1 MLTKNFN
8 NDFCYEKLDESIEQI
23 ANHKNGCC
31 FLQKCC
37 EKIKGNE
44 LEKVLNSLNKKT
56 RLLIV
61 DQYGNYVIQF
71 IIKLNG
77 NERNENIFNI
87 IIKDL
92 TFYSNQKFSSNV
104 LEKFFLFDDLKEKLI
119 DKIMEGDNLKI
130 MLFDLY
136 GNYVV
141 QKALL
146 YCDVYSKNQLLYK
159 IAPLL
164 EELKTLNFGLK
175 LYHKL
180 TIKYPCLLN
189 IVHSNDY

>member
-1 MLTKNFN
+1 
-8 NDFCYEKLDESIEQI
+8 
-23 ANHKNGCC
+23 
-31 FLQKCC
+31 
-37 EKIKGNE
+37 
-44 LEKVLNSLNKKT
+44 
-56 RLLIV
+56 
-61 DQYGNYVIQF
+61 
-71 IIKLNG
+71 
-77 NERNENIFNI
+77 
-87 IIKDL
+87 
-92 TFYSNQKFSSNV
+92 
-104 LEKFFLFDDLKEKLI
+104 
-119 DKIMEGDNLKI
+119 MEGDNLKK

-189 IVHSNDY
+189 IVYSNDF